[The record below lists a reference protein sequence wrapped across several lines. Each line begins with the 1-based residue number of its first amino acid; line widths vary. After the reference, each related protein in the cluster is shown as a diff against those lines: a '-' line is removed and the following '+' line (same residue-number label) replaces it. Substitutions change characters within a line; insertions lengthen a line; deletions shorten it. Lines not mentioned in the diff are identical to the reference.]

1 MGDLSQQLTAVDLGI
16 AAIVGLSALLALAR
30 GGVREVFSIASWLG
44 ALVVAFAAFGQA
56 RPAMRELIAEPLA
69 ADAVALALVFLV
81 PFIGLRIAAG
91 FLSRRVNAGVLG
103 PLDRFL
109 GFAFGAA
116 RGVLVVAVAYLI
128 LSFFIAPE
136 RQPEAVQ
143 QARLLPQVRKAAGA
157 IAAFLPENLANLA
170 IATGAVAAPDPE
182 PEPAGAATVTP
193 ATGGRPTPA
202 PSTAERG
209 YTDQQ
214 RQGVDRLLPPP
225 RP

>member
-1 MGDLSQQLTAVDLGI
+1 MGDLPQQLTAVDLGI

-30 GGVREVFSIASWLG
+30 GGIREVFSIASWLG
-44 ALVVAFAAFGQA
+44 ALVVAFATFGQA
-56 RPAMRELIAEPLA
+56 RPVLRDLIAEPLV

-81 PFIGLRIAAG
+81 PFIALRFAAG

-109 GFAFGAA
+109 GFAFGAV
-116 RGVLVVAVAYLI
+116 RGVLVVAVAYLV
-128 LSFFIAPE
+128 LSFFVAPE
-136 RQPEAVQ
+136 RQPDAVQ

-157 IAAFLPENLANLA
+157 IVTVLPENLANLA
-170 IATGAVAAPDPE
+170 IATGAVAAPLAE
-182 PEPAGAATVTP
+182 PTGAGGPSTP
-193 ATGGRPTPA
+193 AAAPA
-202 PSTAERG
+202 PPAPERG
-209 YTDQQ
+209 YTEQQ

>member
-1 MGDLSQQLTAVDLGI
+1 MDDLGQLTAVDLGI
-16 AAIVGLSALLALAR
+16 ALVVGLSALLALAR
-30 GGVREVFSIASWLG
+30 GAVREVFSIASWLG

-103 PLDRFL
+103 PFDRFL

-143 QARLLPQVRKAAGA
+143 QARLLPQVRKAAGL
-157 IAAFLPENLANLA
+157 IVGVLPENLANLA
-170 IATGAVAAPDPE
+170 IATGAVPE
-182 PEPAGAATVTP
+182 PEPAGAAATTP
-193 ATGGRPTPA
+193 AAGEA
-202 PSTAERG
+202 PSGAAGRG

-214 RQGVDRLLPPP
+214 REGVERLLPLP

>member
-1 MGDLSQQLTAVDLGI
+1 MGDLTQQLTAVDLGI
-16 AAIVGLSALLALAR
+16 AAVVGLSALLALAR
-30 GGVREVFSIASWLG
+30 GGIREVFSIASWLG

-56 RPAMRELIAEPLA
+56 RPAMRELIAEPLI

-116 RGVLVVAVAYLI
+116 RGVLVVAVAYLV
-128 LSFFIAPE
+128 LSFFVAPE
-136 RQPEAVQ
+136 RQPDAVQ

-157 IAAFLPENLANLA
+157 IVTILPENLANLA
-170 IATGAVAAPDPE
+170 IATGAVAAPLPE
-182 PEPAGAATVTP
+182 PTGAARPGGTP
-193 ATGGRPTPA
+193 AAAPAATPA
-202 PSTAERG
+202 PERG
-209 YTDQQ
+209 YTEQQ